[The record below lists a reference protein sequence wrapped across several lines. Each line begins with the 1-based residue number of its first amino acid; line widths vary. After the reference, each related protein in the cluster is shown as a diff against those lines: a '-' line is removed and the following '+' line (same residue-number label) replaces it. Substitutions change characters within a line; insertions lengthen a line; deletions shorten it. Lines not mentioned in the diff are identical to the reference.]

1 MKILH
6 VPHGYRPARGG
17 AEDLCLGLSEGL
29 AAQGHDVRVIV
40 TDLATPEGLYRFGVA
55 PSGARDETM
64 NGVDV
69 QRIGPGA
76 AYRAGNVIYRRDPY
90 SVQPTAIRLRRSV
103 RDRLT
108 AAIRSEIESYRPD
121 IVLTLPHLFENVRAV
136 FEIHGTDPFPLVW
149 MPLLHEEDPN
159 WPFDEIRELIP
170 SADALVAV
178 TRHEATRLVDAYGA
192 DPDRVHVISPGVV
205 VPDQP
210 PGAIDGPPTV
220 LYLGR
225 IAASK
230 GIDRL
235 VRAMEAVWHAVPETR
250 LVVAGAT
257 TPETEQIRAMLA
269 DVTDGSRDGA
279 VELIPDLSESE
290 KQRLLRSASVLVL
303 PSTMESFGI
312 VLLEAWASAT
322 PVIALDTPVMSEVVT
337 GGVDGILVDPD
348 DDETMADT
356 ITGLLS
362 EPERARSMGLA
373 GFDKVRTR
381 YSWDDVA
388 KSLETVYESVIESA
402 DRPPYRPAQG

>member
-29 AAQGHDVRVIV
+29 AARGHDVRVIV

-55 PSGARDETM
+55 PSGAGDEM
-64 NGVDV
+64 INGVDV
-69 QRIGPGA
+69 RRVGPGA

-90 SVQPTAIRLRRSV
+90 SVQPTAARLRQFV

-108 AAIRSEIESYRPD
+108 AAIRSEIETYRPD

-136 FEIHGTDPFPLVW
+136 FDIHGSDSFPFVW

-159 WPFDEIRELIP
+159 WPFDEIRELLP

-178 TRHEATRLVDAYGA
+178 TKHEAARLVDGYGA
-192 DPDRVHVISPGVV
+192 DPDLVHVISPGVA
-205 VPDQP
+205 VPDDP
-210 PGAIDGPPTV
+210 PDATNDPPTV

-225 IAASK
+225 ITASK

-235 VRAMEAVWHAVPETR
+235 ARAMEAVWRAVPETR
-250 LVVAGAT
+250 LVIAGAT
-257 TPETEQIRAMLA
+257 TPETAQIRAML
-269 DVTDGSRDGA
+269 TDTTIGSGFGA
-279 VELIPDLSESE
+279 IDFLPDLSESE
-290 KQRLLRSASVLVL
+290 KQGLLSSASMLVL

-337 GGVDGILVDPD
+337 SGVDGVLVDPD
-348 DDETMADT
+348 DDQAMADA
-356 ITGLLS
+356 IIGLLTDQD
-362 EPERARSMGLA
+362 RAKSMGLA
-373 GFDKVRTR
+373 GYRNVTDR
-381 YSWDDVA
+381 YSWDA
-388 KSLETVYESVIESA
+388 AAEQLESVYKSVANKA
-402 DRPPYRPAQG
+402 DA